1 MDSRI
6 VLLVFATRVMNV
18 IVAEPT
24 APGETNM
31 KTFTIDAENH
41 ITIHASRKAARDTG
55 AGVFATEE
63 QFADLIGPDNQR
75 LLEIWNRL
83 PDVKPVT
90 KFANRKAAT
99 ARIWG
104 AIQQLGGPA
113 ASEPAAEHPTGATD
127 AGPIPAVETPFD
139 PIEAKP
145 DPVASEHQA
154 SIESAAVPAAGQPG
168 EASEG
173 MATVSAQAPDVA
185 PRGDKAGKKAT
196 RTAKPP
202 KAQKETKTAKSEGV
216 REGSKTAQVVA
227 LLKREN
233 GATLAEIMEK
243 MGWLKHTVR
252 GFMAGAM
259 KKAGYTVE
267 SFKPE
272 GGERTYRINP

>member
-1 MDSRI
+1 
-6 VLLVFATRVMNV
+6 
-18 IVAEPT
+18 
-24 APGETNM
+24 M
-31 KTFTIDAENH
+31 KTFTIDAENN

-75 LLEIWNRL
+75 LLEIWNSL
-83 PDVKPVT
+83 PGVKPVT

-104 AIQQLGGPA
+104 AIQQLGA
-113 ASEPAAEHPTGATD
+113 PAAEPGLEHATD
-127 AGPIPAVETPFD
+127 VTDPGPIPAVETPFD
-139 PIEAKP
+139 PIAAKA
-145 DPVASEHQA
+145 DPVASEPQA
-154 SIESAAVPAAGQPG
+154 SSESAAVPVEDQPSTAPG
-168 EASEG
+168 ETPETTA
-173 MATVSAQAPDVA
+173 AVSAQAPDVA
-185 PRGDKAGKKAT
+185 PTATKASKKTT
-196 RTAKPP
+196 RTAKPA

-216 REGSKTAQVVA
+216 REGSKTAQVVT

-243 MGWLKHTVR
+243 MGWQKHTVR
-252 GFMAGAM
+252 GFMSGAM

-272 GGERTYRINP
+272 NGERTYRINP